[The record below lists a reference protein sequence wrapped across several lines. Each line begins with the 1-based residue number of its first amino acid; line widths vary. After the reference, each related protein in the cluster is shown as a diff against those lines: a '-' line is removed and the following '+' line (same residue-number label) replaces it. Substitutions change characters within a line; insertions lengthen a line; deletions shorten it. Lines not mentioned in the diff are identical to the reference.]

1 VRDLAVDYAALL
13 AGLDPDAGIDD
24 VGAALL
30 DAVGSRYEDAVGRC
44 QLLLFEQSGAHFLFD
59 LASSSGLPQADRTV
73 AAYALTPASVAGRD
87 ASYQR
92 GFPMQPASDSD
103 PVDRGH
109 LIPRLSGGEYGPN
122 IFHQDRALNRGHSK
136 EGKRYRAL
144 ERRAAAALGA
154 LYFGHL
160 LYDDDTDH
168 PSEVE
173 TGWVHGGA
181 FEFERF
187 DNRPSAR

>member
-1 VRDLAVDYAALL
+1 MRAAALRAVWRPLRLHL
-13 AGLDPDAGIDD
+13 AA
-24 VGAALL
+24 
-30 DAVGSRYEDAVGRC
+30 R
-44 QLLLFEQSGAHFLFD
+44 
-59 LASSSGLPQADRTV
+59 LPQADRTV
-73 AAYALTPASVAGRD
+73 AAYALTPVSVAARD

-92 GFPMQPASDSD
+92 GFPMQPASDTD

-122 IFHQDRALNRGHSK
+122 LFRQDRALNRGHSD
-136 EGKRYRAL
+136 EGKRYRTL
-144 ERRAAAALGA
+144 ERTVARTPGA

-160 LYDDDTDH
+160 IYDDDTDY

-187 DNRPSAR
+187 DKRPFAR